1 MSTIS
6 LGKIAFTWKGDY
18 SSSVTYSKNDVVNYN
33 GSSYI
38 CLLDGRLNITPT
50 VISSWNIFSQGVKNV
65 ATAAGQIIYHNGS
78 NLVALGAGT
87 SGQVLTLNSSKLP
100 EWSTPV
106 TRSSQKALALKD
118 SKGFNTYRRG
128 GCIMTDGSIRT
139 WGRGSYWVLGSGDQN
154 SRSYPITVAFPPNT
168 APMTYFSMYHDQVG
182 LSIDSTGKLWIWGTN
197 DYGEV
202 GRGDTTDTNV
212 PYCASLNSSN
222 SIYGKVVVEH
232 ADMSGSDQN
241 EPSVL
246 VRCSDG
252 TVHACGY
259 NGYGQLATGNTTNS
273 YNFKQVVGL
282 TNIIAITRGRN
293 TAPHCLAL
301 NSDGDVWSWGYNSFG
316 QLGHGNTTTLKS
328 PSKIAALDT
337 VTITKIGA
345 SGESSFAIDNNG
357 NLYTWGHNSFG
368 NLGWGGTSTQTT
380 PTTVALTGVSDVYMH
395 NGANNYMSTYA
406 IKTDKTLWATG
417 DNSYSCLG
425 VNNDEVDRS
434 AFTQCKT
441 NSTTNLTNIKKVVG
455 GGGGSYNF
463 AVALDES
470 GVAWSVGYSGNG
482 QLGRGT
488 FAGTNFWF
496 QPVLIHRRQVVDI
509 CTIGCSSEGGTIF
522 LLDDGQVYQTG
533 YAGEAQLPEDDN
545 ETISVP
551 MAVIF

>member
-1 MSTIS
+1 MATIS

-18 SSSVTYSKNDVVNYN
+18 SASVTYVKNDVVNYN

-38 CLLDGRLNITPT
+38 CLLDGTLNVLPT
-50 VISSWNIFSQGVKNV
+50 VVNSWGIFSQGVRSI
-65 ATAAGQIIYHNGS
+65 ATAAGQIVYHNGS
-78 NLVALGAGT
+78 ELVALNAGT
-87 SGQVLTLNSSKLP
+87 AGQVLTLNSSNIP
-100 EWSTPV
+100 IWSTPV
-106 TRSSQKALALKD
+106 TRSGQKALALKD

-139 WGRGSYWVLGSGDQN
+139 WGRGSNWVLGSGDQN
-154 SRSYPITVAFPPNT
+154 ARSYPITVAFPPNT
-168 APMTYFSMYHDQVG
+168 AAMTYFSMYHDQVG
-182 LSIDSTGKLWIWGTN
+182 VSIDSTGKLWIWGTN

-202 GRGDTTDTNV
+202 GRNDTTDTPV

-232 ADMSGSDQN
+232 ADMSGTN
-241 EPSVL
+241 ENSPSIL

-259 NGYGQLATGNTTNS
+259 NGYGQLGRNNTTNS
-273 YNFKQVVGL
+273 SNFIQVSGL
-282 TNIIAITRGRN
+282 TGITAIARGRN
-293 TAPHCLAL
+293 NATHCLAL
-301 NSDGDVWSWGYNSFG
+301 DSTGDVWSWGYNSCG
-316 QLGHGNTTTLKS
+316 QLGHGNTTQLLVPT
-328 PSKIAALDT
+328 KIAALDT
-337 VTITKIGA
+337 PTITKIGA
-345 SGESSFAIDNNG
+345 SGESSFAIDSSG
-357 NLYTWGHNSFG
+357 NLYTWGHNAYG
-368 NLGWGGTSTQTT
+368 NLGWGGTTNQLS
-380 PTTVALTGVSDVYMH
+380 PAIALTSVSNAYMH
-395 NGANNYMSTYA
+395 NGSNDYMNTYA

-425 VNNDEVDRS
+425 VNADEVDRS
-434 AFTQCKT
+434 SFTQCKI
-441 NSTTNLTNIKKVVG
+441 NSTTNLTNIKKVVAG
-455 GGGGSYNF
+455 GTGSYNF
-463 AVALDES
+463 TIALDES

-488 FAGTNFWF
+488 FAGTNYWF
-496 QPVLIHRRQVVDI
+496 QPVLIHRRQVTDI
-509 CTIGCSSEGGTIF
+509 CTVGAGSEGGTIF